1 MYDLIILMIE
11 SSSIIITFAS
21 SHMSRSESTEFAP
34 TTDDVT
40 EAQQKQNI
48 EEGEREFIF
57 HMNLRHSRIW
67 REEKEKFLVSPTSY
81 FPLSHTVSQCHRQCN
96 SRMWTKRENE
106 KSHSKYLTI
115 YSCVRF
121 TC

>member
-1 MYDLIILMIE
+1 MYDLIIMMIE

-48 EEGEREFIF
+48 EEGERKIIFQENIEFAPVIDC
-57 HMNLRHSRIW
+57 
-67 REEKEKFLVSPTSY
+67 V
-81 FPLSHTVSQCHRQCN
+81 TVEYGERRKRN
-96 SRMWTKRENE
+96 S
-106 KSHSKYLTI
+106 
-115 YSCVRF
+115 
-121 TC
+121 